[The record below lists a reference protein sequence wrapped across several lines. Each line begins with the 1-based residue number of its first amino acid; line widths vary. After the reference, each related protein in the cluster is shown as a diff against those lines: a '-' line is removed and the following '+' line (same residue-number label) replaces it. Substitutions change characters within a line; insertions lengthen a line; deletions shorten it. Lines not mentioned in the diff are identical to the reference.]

1 LDGRLWPFAFVLV
14 ESSPSDRLQVRFFV
28 QEDCRARDAEGGK
41 RALGAFLIAG
51 VLRVVAQQCTFLH
64 HFPLSLHR
72 WTIVLDAACVLS
84 GRWPRFPLRVAVP
97 RKAPARHINR
107 SDPVPGSDSAR
118 SIAAWRA
125 RWADQSSVLLFVAWP
140 EKEAKRQSAGMH
152 RFLELARRVR
162 QLEKK
167 VGQLSA
173 PNT

>member
-1 LDGRLWPFAFVLV
+1 M
-14 ESSPSDRLQVRFFV
+14 QK
-28 QEDCRARDAEGGK
+28 DCRAQTRKGGK
-41 RALGAFLIAG
+41 RALGTFLMAG
-51 VLRVVAQQCTFLH
+51 VLRVVAQQCPFCIN
-64 HFPLSLHR
+64 SLCPYIGGQSYS
-72 WTIVLDAACVLS
+72 TQLACFS
-84 GRWPRFPLRVAVP
+84 ARWPKFPLRVAVP

-107 SDPVPGSDSAR
+107 SDPVPGSDSAP

-152 RFLELARRVR
+152 RLLELARRVR

>member
-1 LDGRLWPFAFVLV
+1 MAVCFRTSRIQPIRSTSGEILRAKRLSGSRRGGWKAGPRGLPDG
-14 ESSPSDRLQVRFFV
+14 
-28 QEDCRARDAEGGK
+28 G
-41 RALGAFLIAG
+41 
-51 VLRVVAQQCTFLH
+51 RVTRCSATVHFLH
-64 HFPLSLHR
+64 QFPLSLHR
-72 WTIVLDAACVLS
+72 WTIVLDTACVLPA
-84 GRWPRFPLRVAVP
+84 RWTKFPLRVAVP
-97 RKAPARHINR
+97 RKAPARYINR

-118 SIAAWRA
+118 SIAARRA

-152 RFLELARRVR
+152 RLLELARRVR